1 MKNIIVIGGGA
12 SGMMAAIAASANGAK
27 VTIIEQNAF
36 PGKKILSTGNGR
48 CNYTNFVQTPSCYR
62 SDDPQFPWQVIR
74 QFDEQKTVGFLLDL
88 GICPKERNG
97 YLYPNSDQAQ
107 AVADALVM
115 ECERLS
121 IRIRCN
127 TTCQEIISH
136 KHGFRVRTETAE
148 PEEKSGT
155 KDKNDRKK
163 AKKNRP
169 VPIKTTQNT
178 WTCDAVILA
187 AGSKA
192 SNISGSDGSGYDL
205 AKSLGHSIIPVL
217 PALVQLHCAESFYK
231 EIAGIRVQ
239 GRVTLY
245 VREQKLAEDTG
256 EIQLTNYGISGI
268 PVFQVSRFAAKAL
281 YEKKPVKAV
290 LNFMPDISENTCFA
304 FLKERIST
312 RPEKTLNT
320 FLVGL
325 FPKKLG
331 DLLLRLSRLDLT
343 DAVRKLSDEDIR
355 KLAYLIQH
363 FETTITKTNAYEQ
376 AQICCGGVDT
386 REVDPETMESRY
398 VPGIYFAGELL
409 DVDGICG
416 GYNLQWAWSSGYV
429 AGRSAGSPEKE
440 NEKIR
445 CLESIS

>member
-27 VTIIEQNAF
+27 VTIIEQNPF

-48 CNYTNFVQTPSCYR
+48 CNYTNFVQNPSCYR

-74 QFDEQKTVGFLLDL
+74 QFDEQKTVGFLKDL

-107 AVADALVM
+107 AVADALIM

-121 IRIRCN
+121 VRMENN
-127 TTCQEIISH
+127 TSCLEILPL
-136 KHGFRVRTETAE
+136 KQGFRIKTETIE
-148 PEEKSGT
+148 HEEL
-155 KDKNDRKK
+155 KK
-163 AKKNRP
+163 GIKEKKKNMKNSGRR
-169 VPIKTTQNT
+169 IQKIRA
-178 WTCDAVILA
+178 CDAVILA

-217 PALVQLHCAESFYK
+217 PALVQLHCAEAFYK

-245 VREQKLAEDTG
+245 AKGQKLAEDTG

-320 FLVGL
+320 FFVGL

-331 DLLLRLSRLDLT
+331 DLLLHLSRLDLT
-343 DAVRKLSDEDIR
+343 GAVRKLSDEDIR
-355 KLAYLIQH
+355 KLVHLIQH

-429 AGRSAGSPEKE
+429 AGKSAGSPEKE
-440 NEKIR
+440 NKKIR